1 MDYGPELQRQRSC
14 AYPVLDVGSWC
25 NGRRRGSGFTRIF
38 ANDLE
43 YPSART
49 TGRRWR
55 GWWRRI
61 IKEKRRILNSAS
73 PMHAPY
79 DPYTY
84 AQNFDEGSASVE
96 PENLSRSFSAR
107 FAVPSSLLLQRVG

>member
-1 MDYGPELQRQRSC
+1 MLQKLRGMDYRAELQRQRSC
-14 AYPVLDVGSWC
+14 YAG
-25 NGRRRGSGFTRIF
+25 NGLRRSPEFSREF
-38 ANDLE
+38 DDELE
-43 YPSART
+43 YLPARA
-49 TGRRWR
+49 TGTRWR

-61 IKEKRRILNSAS
+61 IKEKRRILNSAA
-73 PMHAPY
+73 PVQVPY

-107 FAVPSSLLLQRVG
+107 FAISSRRLQRVGR